1 MLVQFQDRSGS
12 VEEVEM
18 DTDEPCPI
26 CCGMVFLI
34 DESDAERGYRCS
46 SCSILFEPVD
56 EDSDVNSL
64 EAQGN

>member
-1 MLVQFQDRSGS
+1 MLVQFQDRSGA

-26 CCGMVFLI
+26 CCGMVFPI
-34 DESDAERGYRCS
+34 DESDEARGYRCS

-56 EDSDVNSL
+56 DNADAYSL
-64 EAQGN
+64 KA